1 MPRPFT
7 RQTSGIIPTPAA
19 TSRPVVPPLTYFW
32 FLVLFG
38 FVVFCLLLFCL
49 CFGVGKLFV
58 GFLWCGFWGVL
69 KIFFVV
75 GMVLWGLFRFLVRE
89 CVMADGSVVVA
100 GGGSGESSGVDVLAL
115 GRFAAGEFADGGVPE
130 DVAVLA
136 TKRFGVP
143 VSVSDVWRAYRG
155 FLSSRYSASPLERQM
170 LLAEE
175 ILGLKR
181 DLQEKLGDAPLVSA
195 DGRPGPY
202 VQVAATLLQALVKLG
217 DQFERLRVL
226 AREDLDR
233 VDEAQAR
240 VLVDLLRVGLLGTV
254 EEVCEAYP
262 DVDEGWLRDVA
273 ERNLRRAAD
282 EVGGVL

>member
-1 MPRPFT
+1 M
-7 RQTSGIIPTPAA
+7 
-19 TSRPVVPPLTYFW
+19 VPPPTYFW

-49 CFGVGKLFV
+49 CFGVDKLFV
-58 GFLWCGFWGVL
+58 GFLWRGFGGVP

-75 GMVLWGLFRFLVRE
+75 GVVLWGLFRFVVRE

-100 GGGSGESSGVDVLAL
+100 GGGSGGGSGVDVLAL

-143 VSVSDVWRAYRG
+143 VSVSDVWGAYRG

-254 EEVCEAYP
+254 EEVCGAYP
-262 DVDEGWLRDVA
+262 DVDEGWLREVA

>member
-1 MPRPFT
+1 M
-7 RQTSGIIPTPAA
+7 
-19 TSRPVVPPLTYFW
+19 VPPPTYFW

-49 CFGVGKLFV
+49 CFGVDKLFV
-58 GFLWCGFWGVL
+58 GFSGRGFGGVP
-69 KIFFVV
+69 KIFFVRGWYYGV
-75 GMVLWGLFRFLVRE
+75 CFSFVRE

-143 VSVSDVWRAYRG
+143 VSVSDVWGAYRG

-254 EEVCEAYP
+254 EEVCGAYP
-262 DVDEGWLRDVA
+262 DVDEGWLREVA

>member
-1 MPRPFT
+1 M
-7 RQTSGIIPTPAA
+7 
-19 TSRPVVPPLTYFW
+19 L
-32 FLVLFG
+32 G
-38 FVVFCLLLFCL
+38 FRGVVFGVCQNFFCA
-49 CFGVGKLFV
+49 
-58 GFLWCGFWGVL
+58 
-69 KIFFVV
+69 
-75 GMVLWGLFRFLVRE
+75 GMVLWGLFSFVRE
-89 CVMADGSVVVA
+89 CAVADGSVVAA
-100 GGGSGESSGVDVLAL
+100 GGGSGETSGVDVLAL

-143 VSVSDVWRAYRG
+143 VSVSDVWGAYRG

-254 EEVCEAYP
+254 EEVCGAYP
-262 DVDEGWLRDVA
+262 DVDEGWLREVA

>member
-1 MPRPFT
+1 M
-7 RQTSGIIPTPAA
+7 
-19 TSRPVVPPLTYFW
+19 VPPLTYFW

-38 FVVFCLLLFCL
+38 FVAFCLLLFCL
-49 CFGVGKLFV
+49 CFGVDKLFV
-58 GFLWCGFWGVL
+58 GFLWCGFWGVP
-69 KIFFVV
+69 KIFFCAGV
-75 GMVLWGLFRFLVRE
+75 VLWGLFRFVVRE
-89 CVMADGSVVVA
+89 CVVADGSVVAVSEA
-100 GGGSGESSGVDVLAL
+100 SGVDVLAL

-143 VSVSDVWRAYRG
+143 VSVSDVWGAYRV

-254 EEVCEAYP
+254 EEVCGAYP
-262 DVDEGWLRDVA
+262 DVDEGWLREVA